1 MEDAWH
7 FYGGAQ
13 WQLVNGNYE
22 EANRLIDINIELEG
36 ENLNNLTLKSE
47 ILFGLNDFE
56 NCIIYCN
63 KVLDINYDKFVLLDK
78 LESLKNLERY
88 GESLKCCDEIIENDA
103 KFFRAYSIKSFILT
117 KLNRFDDAFNCCNEL
132 IKNFPEIIWGYVIKA
147 SIYEELCEYDKVI
160 MCYDSGLESI
170 PNNFSLLHEK
180 SLFLFRIDRFDE
192 AKDILSKINPKEY
205 WQWLL
210 LAEDYKKIKL
220 FENALNC
227 CNKVIELKPEFEE
240 GFLLKS
246 QIYFELND
254 FNHALEECFHAI
266 KLNPEYYE
274 SRKFYEK
281 IKSKLDK

>member
-1 MEDAWH
+1 M
-7 FYGGAQ
+7 
-13 WQLVNGNYE
+13 
-22 EANRLIDINIELEG
+22 
-36 ENLNNLTLKSE
+36 
-47 ILFGLNDFE
+47 
-56 NCIIYCN
+56 
-63 KVLDINYDKFVLLDK
+63 
-78 LESLKNLERY
+78 
-88 GESLKCCDEIIENDA
+88 
-103 KFFRAYSIKSFILT
+103 
-117 KLNRFDDAFNCCNEL
+117 
-132 IKNFPEIIWGYVIKA
+132 
-147 SIYEELCEYDKVI
+147 
-160 MCYDSGLESI
+160 
-170 PNNFSLLHEK
+170 
-180 SLFLFRIDRFDE
+180 
-192 AKDILSKINPKEY
+192 SKINPKEY